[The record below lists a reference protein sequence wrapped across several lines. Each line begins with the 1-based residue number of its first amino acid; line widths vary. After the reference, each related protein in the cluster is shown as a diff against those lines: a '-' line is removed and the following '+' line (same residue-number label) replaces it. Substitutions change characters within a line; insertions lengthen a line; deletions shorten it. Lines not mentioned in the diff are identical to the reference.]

1 MCQAGSATLLPSDG
15 KARVK
20 QFNVS
25 VVRLGCWVFTFSRQ
39 MPAPG
44 RQQAHSGSEVC
55 SSKWERGVPSS
66 LAQLKLSIHFTNT
79 FSKIEKYTL
88 QGQIRFGTLTRLNV
102 GRCVLLHC
110 PIKTELSQG
119 SWRSRALLQN
129 AFPSLSNFLNLPALL
144 YRRLFAQC
152 LEHIFEKCLLCIFK
166 PSVLRAHVLPRIGC
180 ALQIR
185 FWQEG
190 TKLGVE
196 FHTCNIITS
205 CT

>member
-110 PIKTELSQG
+110 PIKTELTFYSLDKYVLQSGEIYFTLQG
-119 SWRSRALLQN
+119 RFGTLTR
-129 AFPSLSNFLNLPALL
+129 LNVG
-144 YRRLFAQC
+144 RC
-152 LEHIFEKCLLCIFK
+152 
-166 PSVLRAHVLPRIGC
+166 VLVHYPIKTGL
-180 ALQIR
+180 
-185 FWQEG
+185 
-190 TKLGVE
+190 
-196 FHTCNIITS
+196 
-205 CT
+205 